1 MRRALFLFL
10 TALLALPLLFTL
22 SPLDAG
28 EGPQRPQ
35 RAGEVRSLVPV
46 GHIVRGAA
54 PQIEAKRNDP
64 VFWQDVVRTQKGG
77 RARIGLLDGSIL
89 NVGSESQLQIV
100 QHDAATQSTAI
111 DLAYGRLRSKAVRL
125 SRPSAQFE
133 VRTPVAHAGVV
144 GTLFITRVFPSYTEI
159 LCLEG
164 SVRARSR
171 DTSVA
176 GEVLVRA
183 GEFTRVAR
191 GLPPTPPAPAPPEL
205 LREAQEE
212 TDLPLALELS
222 RVELSWPPAG
232 CGVDAELLLRGWGKQ
247 LRDGKEIETPVDGE
261 MLTGTLQAGALSVF
275 VEGGRASLQGPF
287 SAEPPQGA
295 FTPSGAAAPVPT
307 KIYEPL
313 KLAAGESWRAPRAVF
328 VGAAFYV
335 LGPMGF
341 KGPAEFRFA
350 QSPAT
355 LLWQGPCGA
364 GFLAP
369 PIPAGEYDVTMLLSG
384 NPAARGRM
392 NLIDVSYRMAVP
404 PVITRGKE
412 TDFGVDLR
420 GLAGLEQHTGGRPI
434 LTVALTNQT
443 PAIIGNLRSSTRG
456 SKVSGETV
464 TFVVG
469 GGNIDAAGMARLD
482 ASARGRQAGN
492 FNLGVKIELDDA
504 LEKPRT
510 PLAPVPASP

>member
-1 MRRALFLFL
+1 MRRATFVLLAL
-10 TALLALPLLFTL
+10 LLALPLF
-22 SPLDAG
+22 AKQ
-28 EGPQRPQ
+28 PQQ
-35 RAGEVRSLVPV
+35 AGEVRSLVPV
-46 GHIVRGAA
+46 GHFVRGST

-111 DLAYGRLRSKAVRL
+111 DLAYGRLRSKVVRL
-125 SRPSAQFE
+125 ARPNAEFQ

-144 GTLFITRVFPSYTEI
+144 GTLFITRVFSSYTEI

-164 SVRARSR
+164 SVRVRNR

-205 LREAQEE
+205 VREAQEE
-212 TDLPLALELS
+212 TELPLAPELS
-222 RVELSWPPAG
+222 RVEISWPPAG
-232 CGVDAELLLRGWGKQ
+232 CGVDAELLLRGWTKQ
-247 LRDGKEIETPVDGE
+247 MQEGKEIETPVDGE
-261 MLTGTLQAGALSVF
+261 LLTGTLQVGAQTVY

-287 SAEPPQGA
+287 SSQPPQGA
-295 FTPSGAAAPVPT
+295 FTPSGAAAPVTT

-313 KLAAGESWRAPRAVF
+313 QLAAGEGWRAPRAVF

-369 PIPAGEYDVTMLLSG
+369 AIPAGEYDVSLLLSG

-404 PVITRGKE
+404 PAVLRNQE
-412 TDFGVDLR
+412 TKFGVDLR
-420 GLAGLEQHTGGRPI
+420 GLGGLEQHTGGRPV
-434 LTVALTNQT
+434 LTVVLTNQT
-443 PAIIGNLRSSTRG
+443 TMIIGNLRSSTRG
-456 SKVSGETV
+456 ARVAGETV

-469 GGNIDAAGMARLD
+469 GGNIDAAGTARLD

-510 PLAPVPASP
+510 PLAPVQASP